1 MAYGLS
7 VRMAAV
13 APSVLPSDPVRL
25 IMAVPVAT
33 VDVSVS
39 LREVVEQ
46 LAADEVGA
54 LLVTGDG
61 ALGVLS
67 ERDVIAVISGGGD
80 LATVQ
85 AGDALNSDLLWVRPD
100 TSIQD
105 AAALMLDGGVRHL
118 PIGDGRN
125 AIGIVSI
132 RDVLGVLVG
141 ASRTP

>member
-7 VRMAAV
+7 VRVASV